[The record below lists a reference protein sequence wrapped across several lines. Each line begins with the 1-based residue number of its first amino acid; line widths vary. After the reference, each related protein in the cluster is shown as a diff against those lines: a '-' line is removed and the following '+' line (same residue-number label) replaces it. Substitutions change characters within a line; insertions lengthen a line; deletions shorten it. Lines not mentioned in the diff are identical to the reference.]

1 MSAIVKTVIGG
12 LITEKV
18 TQKFEWLE
26 DGKIRKL
33 TRIVADRD
41 HMILDLNKDCEL
53 KVLAAWE
60 SGYERCERDIFRTI
74 TLTGWAV
81 EEMMK
86 RQR

>member
-18 TQKFEWLE
+18 TQKFQWLE
-26 DGKIRKL
+26 EAKIRKL
-33 TRIVADRD
+33 TKRVADRD
-41 HMILDLNKDCEL
+41 RMIVDLNGDCEL

-60 SGYERCERDIFRTI
+60 RGYESCEREVFRTI

>member
-1 MSAIVKTVIGG
+1 MSAIVKTVVGG

-18 TQKFEWLE
+18 AQKFEWLR
-26 DGKIRKL
+26 KAKLRKL
-33 TRIVADRD
+33 TKAVADGDR
-41 HMILDLNKDCEL
+41 MIADLNGDSEL

-74 TLTGWAV
+74 TLTGWAM
-81 EEMMK
+81 EQMMK